1 MKNMLRVGCLV
12 FAIGVLSTP
21 AWSAAPGGLNMDRI
35 SINNNS
41 NTCPWN
47 LNTRS
52 SENPATAQGA
62 MKTDGAPVLIAHG
75 GGGGGGGG
83 GGAGAGGGG
92 GGDCGDAGGAAG
104 GESGGGSGGCSGSG
118 GNDAGASGNGNAGG
132 NGANSGPTGP
142 GADNNQ
148 M

>member
-1 MKNMLRVGCLV
+1 MKNMLKVGCVV

-21 AWSAAPGGLNMDRI
+21 AWSAVPGGLNMDRI
-35 SINNNS
+35 STNNNS

-47 LNTRS
+47 VNTSPR
-52 SENPATAQGA
+52 ENPATGQAA

-92 GGDCGDAGGAAG
+92 GDCGDAGGAAG

-118 GNDAGASGNGNAGG
+118 GIGAGASGNGNEGG

>member
-12 FAIGVLSTP
+12 FAIGALSTP

-62 MKTDGAPVLIAHG
+62 MKTGGAPVLIAH
-75 GGGGGGGG
+75 
-83 GGAGAGGGG
+83 GGGG

-132 NGANSGPTGP
+132 NGTNSGPTGT

>member
-75 GGGGGGGG
+75 GGGGGGG
-83 GGAGAGGGG
+83 AGAGGGG

-132 NGANSGPTGP
+132 NGANSGPTGT